1 MAARSL
7 ASAAALAVAV
17 LLSSL
22 AQLASALPTPQVT
35 ELATLL
41 KLTDDQLWDIFTQAS
56 PPSYD
61 HACMTLKEPAHAH
74 PGQGCA

>member
-1 MAARSL
+1 MTMSSL
-7 ASAAALAVAV
+7 AAALALSAAV

-41 KLTDDQLWDIFTQAS
+41 NLTDDQLWDIFTQAS
-56 PPSYD
+56 PHSCD